1 MLNKNKLKLNTNL
14 KLKQSIINGDEHYG
28 ERKKKQTRT
37 GHMVVREPI
46 PRQVDKKSRVPE
58 ERKGV

>member
-28 ERKKKQTRT
+28 ERKKKTNKNRAY
-37 GHMVVREPI
+37 GSERANS
-46 PRQVDKKSRVPE
+46 QV
-58 ERKGV
+58 G